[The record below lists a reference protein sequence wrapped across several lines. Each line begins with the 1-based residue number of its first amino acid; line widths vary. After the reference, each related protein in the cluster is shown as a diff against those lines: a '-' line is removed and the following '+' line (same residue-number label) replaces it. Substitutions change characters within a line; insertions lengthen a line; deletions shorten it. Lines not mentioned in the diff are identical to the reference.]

1 MCLVVVQ
8 VGRVVGE
15 GCLEEGVDQEEA
27 SVVGQHQQVACLEA
41 RLLQAVRQRVLG
53 RRGACLGGVLEGA
66 EGCLGVLPRRQQQEG
81 LGLVEGHLS
90 R

>member
-1 MCLVVVQ
+1 MCLAVVQ
-8 VGRVVGE
+8 RVVGRVVGE

-27 SVVGQHQQVACLEA
+27 SVVGQHQQVECLEA

-53 RRGACLGGVLEGA
+53 RRGACLG
-66 EGCLGVLPRRQQQEG
+66 VLPRRQQQGG